1 MVHLLVTTVLD
12 INDKRP
18 GFVRDEYEVS
28 VPENI
33 DIVSD
38 SVSARDMDAGTNAE
52 ITYELI
58 HGNTNNAFVIGELN
72 LPTKHCSSMYPPP

>member
-18 GFVRDEYEVS
+18 GFIPDEYEVS
-28 VPENI
+28 LPENI
-33 DIVSD
+33 DIVSV
-38 SVSARDMDAGTNAE
+38 SVSARDIDAGTNAE
-52 ITYELI
+52 ISYELI

-72 LPTKHCSSMYPPP
+72 LPTKHYNSM